1 MIELVQNLHTTD
13 AECAYGVAAG
23 ETAGFAPVTHEAYET
38 IIQVRLAEIGG

>member
-1 MIELVQNLHTTD
+1 MTELVANLHATD